1 MSLLKKRAFYWLL
14 GFALLSLGQSSYGQ
28 HVIKGVIIDET
39 DDLTIPG
46 ANILV
51 KNTFIGTTT
60 NMDGQFT
67 IEAKRGTDTLV
78 ISFLG
83 YRTQEIPINNR
94 TSIDITLKV
103 KAAMIDDVVVT
114 ALGIKREKKSLG
126 YSVQEIKG
134 EELQNN
140 KEVSVINTLSGKVA
154 GLQVSSTTGG
164 AAASSRIVLR
174 GNNSFNS
181 NQALIVIDGVPIENS
196 TNSSAEGEWGGKD
209 FGNGI
214 SDINPDDIES
224 ISVLKGASASALYG
238 SRAAN
243 GVILITT
250 KKGKKGLSVQFR
262 NSTTVDFAYIH
273 NKFQNQ
279 YGAGSNGKFQ
289 THWKLD
295 SNNTPVYDSDQATY
309 YSSWGPKMDGQTVID
324 WDGKKRDFSPQPDN
338 YKDYFQTGY
347 TINNSVA
354 IDGGIGENTFRF
366 TYANLKNKDII
377 PGAEV
382 GRNNLGLNSQLV
394 FLKKLKINVFLSFS
408 NQKADNRP
416 GLSDSHTNA
425 ARNYALMPRH
435 ISSESLENNTMNA
448 LGHEQTWYSVW
459 NWQTNPYWNEAYEL
473 SSDEK
478 TRGMGNFS
486 AAYEF
491 TENFTALIRHSED
504 ISKHYFQSI
513 DAIDGMINNNGSF
526 SHNTIDRWQYNTDF
540 LISYKKE
547 LNKDFTV
554 TGNLGGNAFFEEM
567 NNYIE
572 HTNGGFIQDSIG
584 DPYFIDNSSNSPTIR
599 KFFRQKA
606 VNSLY
611 AFAQIDYK
619 HFLFLDITGR
629 NDWSSTLP
637 ANNNSYFYPSFSG
650 GFVFTEL
657 IKEKSKF
664 RKYLPYGKIRASW
677 AKVGNDTDPYML
689 NLTYFTE
696 TNTDYGTYGRINGQI
711 PPLDLKPE
719 ELVSKEIG
727 TDLRFLKNRVG
738 VDFTWYQTNSYNQIV
753 SVDVSAASGARKAL
767 INAGNIE
774 NKGIELQLKF
784 EVVKRKKFQWNSTI
798 NYTKNNSTVIELADG
813 IKNLQVLNHWNLSIE
828 ARPGNPYG
836 DIVGYG
842 IQKDANG
849 ENLVNENGMFVR
861 TDSTEILGN
870 INPDFS
876 LSWRNSFTYKNI
888 NISFLFD
895 AKIGGEMFS
904 GTNMYG
910 NGYSGSFEESLEG
923 REEWYASEAAREAA
937 GINQEDWAPT
947 GGMTASGVYQK
958 GTIID
963 GVDVSGQSNSSY
975 VNPETYWHQFS
986 EWTHEI
992 HEPFVYDASFIK
1004 LRELAISYNLPKA
1017 FAKRI
1022 KLESISVSIIGRNL
1036 WLIYSQVPNVDP
1048 ESFHTNGNGQGYEL
1062 YSYPTRRSIGMSLSL
1077 KF

>member
-1 MSLLKKRAFYWLL
+1 MGLIKKRTFQLLL
-14 GFALLSLGQSSYGQ
+14 GFVLLFSGQVSYGQ
-28 HVIKGVIIDET
+28 FVVKGVIIDNT
-39 DDLTIPG
+39 DDLSIPG
-46 ANILV
+46 VNILV
-51 KNTFIGTTT
+51 QNSYIGTTT
-60 NMDGQFT
+60 NMDGQYT
-67 IEAKRGTDTLV
+67 IHAKSGTDTLV
-78 ISFLG
+78 ISFIG
-83 YRTQEIPINNR
+83 YQTQRIPINNR
-94 TSIDITLKV
+94 ANINVTLKV
-103 KAAMIDDVVVT
+103 KAAMIKDVVVT

-126 YSVQEIKG
+126 YSVQEVKG

-181 NQALIVIDGVPIENS
+181 NQALIVVDGVPIENS
-196 TNSSAEGEWGGKD
+196 TNSDSEGEWGGKD

-224 ISVLKGASASALYG
+224 ITVLKGASASALYG

-243 GVILITT
+243 GVIVITT
-250 KKGKKGLSVQFR
+250 KKGKQGLSIQYR

-273 NKFQNQ
+273 NKFQNK
-279 YGAGSNGKFQ
+279 YGAGNNGKFQ
-289 THWKLD
+289 THWKLN
-295 SNNTPVYDSDQATY
+295 SNNTPVYYSDQATY
-309 YSSWGPKMDGQTVID
+309 YSSWGPKMNGQKIID
-324 WDGKKRDFSPQPDN
+324 WDGQEKSFSPQPDN

-354 IDGGIGENTFRF
+354 IDGGKGENTFRF

-382 GRNNLGLNSQLV
+382 SRNNLGLNSQLV
-394 FLKKLKINVFLSFS
+394 VLKKLKLNFFLSFS
-408 NQKADNRP
+408 SQRADNRP

-435 ISSESLENNTMNA
+435 ISSESLSNNMMNSNGQA
-448 LGHEQTWYSVW
+448 QTWYSVW
-459 NWQTNPYWNEAYEL
+459 NWQTNPYWNEHYEL
-473 SSDEK
+473 SYDDK
-478 TRGMGNFS
+478 TRGIGNFS

-491 TENFTALIRHSED
+491 NDNFSALIRHSED
-504 ISKHYFQSI
+504 LSKHYFQSI
-513 DAIDGMINNNGSF
+513 NAVNGLISSNGSF
-526 SHNTIDRWQYNTDF
+526 SQNTIDRWQYNTDF
-540 LISYKKE
+540 LLSYKKE
-547 LNKDFTV
+547 INKNFSV
-554 TGNLGGNAFFEEM
+554 SGNIGGNAFYEEM
-567 NNYIE
+567 NNFSE
-572 HTNGGFIQDSIG
+572 HTNGGLVQDTVNDLYSIA
-584 DPYFIDNSSNSPTIR
+584 SSANIPSIR
-599 KFFRQKA
+599 EFFRQKA

-611 AFAQIDYK
+611 AFAQVDYK
-619 HFLFLDITGR
+619 HLLFFDVTGR

-637 ANNNSYFYPSFSG
+637 ASNNSYFYPSFST

-657 IKEKSKF
+657 IKENSKF

-689 NLTYFTE
+689 NLTYYVD
-696 TNTDYGTYGRINGQI
+696 TNDVYGPYARIDGQI

-719 ELVSKEIG
+719 ELVSKEFG
-727 TDLRFLKNRVG
+727 TDLRFLKNRIG

-753 SVDVSAASGARKAL
+753 SVDASATSGATKAL

-774 NKGIELQLKF
+774 NKGVELQLKL
-784 EVVKRKKFQWNSTI
+784 EVVKRKNFQWSSTI
-798 NYTKNNSTVIELADG
+798 NYTKNNSTVVELADG
-813 IKNLQVLNHWNLSIE
+813 IRNLQVLNHWNLSIE

-842 IQKDANG
+842 IQKGANG
-849 ENLVNENGMFVR
+849 ENLVTENGMFVR
-861 TDSTEILGN
+861 TDSTVILGN

-876 LSWRNSFTYKNI
+876 LSWRNSFSYKNL

-895 AKIGGEMFS
+895 AKIGGDMFS

-910 NGYSGSFEESLEG
+910 NGYSGNFEESLEG

-937 GINQEDWAPT
+937 GISQENWDPT
-947 GGMTASGVYQK
+947 GGMTASGVYQT

-963 GVDVSGQSNSSY
+963 GVDVSGQTNKTY

-992 HEPFVYDASFIK
+992 HEPFIYDASYIK
-1004 LRELAISYNLPKA
+1004 LRELSISYNLPKSV
-1017 FAKRI
+1017 AKSI
-1022 KLESISVSIIGRNL
+1022 NMESISVSIIGRNL
-1036 WLIYSQVPNVDP
+1036 WLIYSKVPNVDP